1 MSTDNAASNQKG
13 AKAGQ
18 EQSAFKQFTKK
29 YGIVLIFVVMVIA
42 AAILQPLFLQPRNLT
57 NVLRQVAVN
66 GILATGMT
74 IVIISGAIDLSVG
87 SIFCMV
93 GMTMMF
99 AMPRIGWIG
108 AILVG
113 MLIGAVLGAFNGY
126 FIYRGMPAF
135 IQTLAVSVI
144 LRGTAY
150 MISNGSPLSS
160 VSPAYNTIGQ
170 GYLLNI
176 PIPVY
181 IYAFIAIAAT
191 FVMTKT
197 RFGRSVYAMGGSAE
211 VTRLSGINV
220 KRMRISVFVISG
232 MLAAVAS
239 VVGTARLGSCEPTLG
254 QDYHSDAIAAT
265 VIGGTLMSGG
275 EGSQLKTVIGVLI
288 LGVLSN
294 ILNLTNVS
302 PYMQYVVKGSMIII
316 AVASDIF
323 RRVKVNK

>member
-1 MSTDNAASNQKG
+1 MTTDNTSAKEKTTLLSKG
-13 AKAGQ
+13 
-18 EQSAFKQFTKK
+18 QSMFIQFTKK
-29 YGIVLIFVVMVIA
+29 YGIVLIFIVMVIA
-42 AAILQPLFLQPRNLT
+42 AAVLQPLFLQPRNVT

-74 IVIISGAIDLSVG
+74 FVIISGAIDLSVG

-93 GMTMMF
+93 GMTMMYV
-99 AMPRIGWIG
+99 MPRIGWIA
-108 AILVG
+108 AIGVG
-113 MLIGAVLGAFNGY
+113 LLIGAALGAFNGY

-160 VSPAYNTIGQ
+160 VSKEYNSIGQ
-170 GYLLNI
+170 EYLLGI
-176 PIPVY
+176 PIPVF
-181 IYAFIAIAAT
+181 IYAFIAAMAT
-191 FVMTKT
+191 FVMMKT

-220 KRMRISVFVISG
+220 KQMRIAVFVISG
-232 MLAAVAS
+232 MLASVAS

-275 EGSQLKTVIGVLI
+275 EGSQIKTVIGVLI

-302 PYMQYVVKGSMIII
+302 PYMQYVVKGGMIII

-323 RRVKVNK
+323 RRVKVHN